1 PARYQKAIFA
11 LDWTFATIYAIHL
24 RQEGATYLAEKEEF
38 VSREGLSVTDAVIGQ
53 DGAFYFMTGGRKTQ
67 SALYRV
73 SYVGKEFC
81 EPVGVSEAGELIK
94 LRRRLEAM
102 HTDIDT
108 ENLEFIWEHLGHSD
122 RAIRYAARVALE
134 HLPINVWQQKV
145 IAETNPA
152 SLCQG
157 AVALAHQGGKEN
169 AASLLQA
176 LAKVDFANLGR
187 HGKLEL
193 LRAVSLVISRCG
205 EGGQRDLLL
214 AAFDGHYPA
223 DDDMVNRELCRL
235 LSYLQSSTV
244 VEKTL
249 GLMASRGADTPPD
262 WASLAARNSGYGKDV
277 INMLNNLPSTQKLH
291 YAYCLRV
298 VKGPWTE
305 GQRKQYFKWFDEAS
319 QKSGGKSFAG
329 FIQNIRK
336 EALSNATKEE
346 QKMINALK
354 PVATKNPFANLPQAK
369 GPGKAWTVEDVAALK
384 GLDQVDLE
392 NGRRM
397 FEASLCLACHQVS
410 GQGGGAGPD
419 LTRMAS
425 RFQLVDMAEAIIE
438 PNKVISDQ
446 FQFSVI
452 TKTDG
457 SFVTGK
463 VVNEHNGV
471 LEVAISPFDFS
482 QTMELPEDQVKSIK
496 PSPVSPMPPA
506 LINRLNEKELRDLMG
521 YLMTLK

>member
-1 PARYQKAIFA
+1 
-11 LDWTFATIYAIHL
+11 
-24 RQEGATYLAEKEEF
+24 
-38 VSREGLSVTDAVIGQ
+38 
-53 DGAFYFMTGGRKTQ
+53 
-67 SALYRV
+67 
-73 SYVGKEFC
+73 
-81 EPVGVSEAGELIK
+81 
-94 LRRRLEAM
+94 
-102 HTDIDT
+102 
-108 ENLEFIWEHLGHSD
+108 
-122 RAIRYAARVALE
+122 
-134 HLPINVWQQKV
+134 
-145 IAETNPA
+145 
-152 SLCQG
+152 
-157 AVALAHQGGKEN
+157 
-169 AASLLQA
+169 
-176 LAKVDFANLGR
+176 
-187 HGKLEL
+187 
-193 LRAVSLVISRCG
+193 
-205 EGGQRDLLL
+205 
-214 AAFDGHYPA
+214 
-223 DDDMVNRELCRL
+223 
-235 LSYLQSSTV
+235 
-244 VEKTL
+244 
-249 GLMASRGADTPPD
+249 
-262 WASLAARNSGYGKDV
+262 
-277 INMLNNLPSTQKLH
+277 
-291 YAYCLRV
+291 
-298 VKGPWTE
+298 
-305 GQRKQYFKWFDEAS
+305 
-319 QKSGGKSFAG
+319 
-329 FIQNIRK
+329 
-336 EALSNATKEE
+336 
-346 QKMINALK
+346 MIIALK
-354 PVATKNPFANLPQAK
+354 PVATKNQFANLPQAK

-496 PSPVSPMPPA
+496 PSQVSPMPPA